1 MMEAQFASG
10 EFVKQGIC
18 VEACGLGDLPHPFG
32 TAFELSAASFSLSNL
47 ILPGGAGLSIGGPGR
62 RMVFDCSKL
71 GGLVVKGGLEGRLK
85 GVDLLSFGLGAE
97 R

>member
-1 MMEAQFASG
+1 METQFASG
-10 EFVKQGIC
+10 ELVKHGIR
-18 VEACGLGDLPHPFG
+18 VDPGIVGDLPHPFG

-85 GVDLLSFGLGAE
+85 GADLLSFGLGVE